1 MSRWLL
7 VNVPSWLLLLGL
19 IVLVAGGALLL
30 LSFVRHR
37 FPRLEEGVHNHV
49 TLFAF
54 SFIGFMFAIL
64 VTFFTN
70 TFWGQINDA
79 DSAVRTESATGVQL
93 AGDLSM
99 FDKAESD
106 RMRQSLLEYQRA
118 AIAEWP
124 DAAGGNFSPEANN
137 ALARVYTT
145 YRQAQPH
152 NDIQT
157 KSLDTSM
164 SNLDSIRLSRTER
177 ILQAR
182 VDVGPPWSLWVVILL
197 TSGLVLGCAIIY
209 GVEKP
214 RMHYAMVASL
224 GVLIAAALFMVLEFS
239 HPYIG
244 ELATSPEPLYEV
256 VHVLSNAPA

>member
-1 MSRWLL
+1 LL
-7 VNVPSWLLLLGL
+7 SSVPSWLLLLGL
-19 IVLVAGGALLL
+19 VVVVAGGALLL
-30 LSFVRHR
+30 LFYVRRR
-37 FPRLEEGVHNHV
+37 FPGLEEGKHNHV

-79 DSAVRTESATGVQL
+79 DAEVRTEAATGVQL
-93 AGDLSM
+93 ARDLTV
-99 FDKAESD
+99 FDKADSD

-118 AIAEWP
+118 VIAEWP
-124 DAAGGNFSPEANN
+124 QAAGGRSLPETDN
-137 ALARVYTT
+137 ALARLYTA
-145 YRQAQPH
+145 YQQVQPR

-157 KSLDTSM
+157 KVLDTSFG
-164 SNLDSIRLSRTER
+164 NLGNIRLARTER

-182 VDVGPPWSLWVVILL
+182 IDVGPPWSLWVVILL

-214 RMHYAMVASL
+214 AMHYPMVASL

-244 ELATSPEPLYEV
+244 ELATSPEPLHEV
-256 VHVLSNAPA
+256 IQVLSQAPA

>member
-7 VNVPSWLLLLGL
+7 NNVPSWLLLLGL
-19 IVLVAGGALLL
+19 VVLVAGGAMLL
-30 LSFVRHR
+30 LSYVRHR
-37 FPRLEEGVHNHV
+37 FPRLEEGEHNHV

-79 DSAVRTESATGVQL
+79 DSDVRTESATGVQL
-93 AGDLSM
+93 AGDISV
-99 FDKAESD
+99 FDKADSD
-106 RMRQSLLEYQRA
+106 RIRGSLLEYQRA

-124 DAAGGNFSPEANN
+124 EASGGNFSPEADK
-137 ALARVYTT
+137 ALGRVYTA
-145 YRQAQPH
+145 YRQVQPH

-164 SNLDSIRLSRTER
+164 ANLDSIRLSRTER

-197 TSGLVLGCAIIY
+197 TSGLVLGCSIIY

-214 RMHYAMVASL
+214 GMHYGMVASL

-244 ELATSPEPLYEV
+244 ELATSPQPLYQV
-256 VHVLSNAPA
+256 IQVLSDAPA